1 MEDLA
6 HGEGYG
12 GDEERDQLEKILTL
26 SREKLVEAEGDIE
39 RLRLGMGKVC
49 VVFISSLSCI

>member
-39 RLRLGMGKVC
+39 ERLECGEKG
-49 VVFISSLSCI
+49 